1 MKIFEPHIHM
11 VARTTDDYERLAL
24 AGVRALVEPSF
35 WLGQPRTQVG
45 TFLDYWSSIRD
56 YEWQRAK
63 AVLIDQYHTI
73 SVNPREANDEG
84 LATEALAAMEPFLAH
99 PRCVAVGEVGFDD
112 ITAAE
117 ERVLRAQVELSMRH
131 RLPLL
136 IHSCHREKRRGTE
149 RNLAILRE
157 MGIDPAL
164 VLYDHNTEET
174 MDLVREHGC
183 WAGLTVYPLTK
194 LSPERAANILETW
207 GAERVMV
214 NSSADWGVS
223 DPLSVPRVV
232 LELRRRGWS
241 DERIES
247 VVWDTPRDFY
257 AQSGR
262 LAAPTATGAPTPAPA
277 TGRGS
282 ARR

>member
-63 AVLIDQYHTI
+63 AVMIDQYHTI

-117 ERVLRAQVELSMRH
+117 ERILRAQVDLAIRH

-157 MGIDPAL
+157 MKIDPAL

-241 DERIES
+241 DERIQS

-262 LAAPTATGAPTPAPA
+262 LVAPTAAPA
-277 TGRGS
+277 GAATRA
-282 ARR
+282 ARAPARA

>member
-1 MKIFEPHIHM
+1 MKIFEPHIHL

-24 AGVRALVEPSF
+24 AGVRAVVEPSF

-45 TFLDYWSSIRD
+45 AFVDYWASIRD

-63 AVLIDQYHTI
+63 AVTIDQYHTI

-84 LATEALAAMEPFLAH
+84 LALEALAAMEPFLGH
-99 PRCVAVGEVGFDD
+99 PRCVAVGEVGYDD

-117 ERVLRAQVELSMRH
+117 ERLLRAQVLLAQKH
-131 RLPLL
+131 RLPIL

-149 RNLAILRE
+149 RNLALLRE
-157 MGIDPAL
+157 MKVDPST

-174 MDLVREHGC
+174 MDLVRAYGC

-194 LSPERAANILETW
+194 LSPERAANVLETW
-207 GAERVMV
+207 GTERVMV

-232 LELRRRGWS
+232 LELRRRGWP
-241 DERIES
+241 DERIAP

-257 AQSGR
+257 KQSGR
-262 LAAPTATGAPTPAPA
+262 LQPPTV
-277 TGRGS
+277 
-282 ARR
+282 

>member
-1 MKIFEPHIHM
+1 MRIFEPHIHL

-24 AGVRALVEPSF
+24 CGVRAVVEPSF

-45 TFLDYWSSIRD
+45 SFVDYWSSIRD
-56 YEWQRAK
+56 YEHQRAK
-63 AVLIDQYHTI
+63 AVCIDQYHTI

-84 LATEALAAMEPFLAH
+84 LAGEALAAMEPFLAH
-99 PRCVAVGEVGFDD
+99 PRCVAVGEIGFDD

-117 ERVLRAQVELSMRH
+117 ERIMRAQVEMAARTG
-131 RLPLL
+131 LPLL

-149 RNLAILRE
+149 RNLAILKE
-157 MGIDPAL
+157 MGVAPDR

-174 MDLVREHGC
+174 MDLVRAYGC

-194 LSPERAANILETW
+194 LSPERAANILDTW
-207 GAERVMV
+207 GPERVMV

-232 LELRRRGWS
+232 LELTRRGWAP
-241 DERIES
+241 DAIQK

-257 AQSGR
+257 KQSGR
-262 LAAPTATGAPTPAPA
+262 LRPPTLDAPPL
-277 TGRGS
+277 
-282 ARR
+282 

>member
-1 MKIFEPHIHM
+1 MRIFEPHIHL

-24 AGVRALVEPSF
+24 AGVRAVVEPSF

-45 TFLDYWSSIRD
+45 AFLDYWASIRD

-63 AVLIDQYHTI
+63 AVTIDQYHTI

-84 LATEALAAMEPFLAH
+84 LANEALAAMEPFLEH
-99 PRCVAVGEVGFDD
+99 PRCVAVGEVGYDD

-117 ERVLRAQVELSMRH
+117 DRILRAQIVLAQKH
-131 RLPLL
+131 RLPIL

-157 MGIDPAL
+157 MKVPPDT

-174 MDLVREHGC
+174 LDLVRAYGC

-232 LELRRRGWS
+232 LELRRRGWT
-241 DERIES
+241 DAKIAP

-262 LAAPTATGAPTPAPA
+262 LRPPTIEAAPARAPA
-277 TGRGS
+277 RV
-282 ARR
+282 

>member
-1 MKIFEPHIHM
+1 MRIFEPHIHM

-24 AGVRALVEPSF
+24 SGVRAIVEPSF

-45 TFLDYWSSIRD
+45 TFVDYWSSIRD
-56 YEWQRAK
+56 YEWQRAQ
-63 AVLIDQYHTI
+63 AVTIDQYHTI

-84 LATEALAAMEPFLAH
+84 LAREAVQAMEPFLAH
-99 PRCVAVGEVGFDD
+99 PRCVAVGEIGYDD
-112 ITAAE
+112 VTAAE
-117 ERVLRAQVELSMRH
+117 ERVMRDQVELALRH

-149 RNLAILRE
+149 RNLALLRE
-157 MGIDPAL
+157 MGVSPDL

-174 MDLVREHGC
+174 MDLVREYGC

-194 LSPERAANILETW
+194 LSPERAANVLEAYGT
-207 GAERVMV
+207 ERVMV
-214 NSSADWGVS
+214 NSSADWGIS
-223 DPLSVPRVV
+223 DPLSVPRVI

-241 DERIES
+241 DERIER

-257 AQSGR
+257 RQSGR
-262 LAAPTATGAPTPAPA
+262 LRPPTV
-277 TGRGS
+277 
-282 ARR
+282 